1 MTYLEKF
8 EQGRLFGVC
17 SIIFSQT
24 MEKNRFLLIRFQN
37 ELPVSKL
44 EFFRGAIIHALKDK
58 DILFHNHLDKE
69 GFRYAYPMIQ
79 YKTIHKKAAILCIES
94 GTEAVGKLFLDSD
107 LILNISGKEEAFV
120 VDNITAY
127 KYLIQIWE
135 TRFVYRIRRWLALN
149 QENYERFQQLESVAE
164 KSAFLENIL
173 KANILSFA
181 KGLNVF
187 FDRQVECKITRLGD
201 PAIIWYKG
209 VKMTVFDAEF
219 ITNVSIP
226 DYVGLGKGASLGY
239 GVTVRK
245 KEKTTQ
251 NR

>member
-1 MTYLEKF
+1 MGKS
-8 EQGRLFGVC
+8 QQKKLFGVC
-17 SIIFSQT
+17 SIIFSWV
-24 MEKNRFLLIRFQN
+24 MEKKSFLLIRFQN
-37 ELPVSKL
+37 ELPFSKL
-44 EFFRGAIIHALKDK
+44 ESFRGAIIHALKDK

-79 YKTIHKKAAILCIES
+79 YKRINKRAAILCIEA
-94 GTEAVGKLFLDSD
+94 GTEAIGKLFLDSD
-107 LILNISGKEEAFV
+107 LILNIAGKEEAFV
-120 VDNITAY
+120 VDTITAY

-135 TRFVYRIRRWLALN
+135 TRFIYRIRRWLALN
-149 QENYERFQQLESVAE
+149 QENYERFQQLEGIAE

-181 KGLNVF
+181 KGLGIF

-201 PAIIWYKG
+201 PAVMQYKG

>member
-1 MTYLEKF
+1 M
-8 EQGRLFGVC
+8 
-17 SIIFSQT
+17 
-24 MEKNRFLLIRFQN
+24 IRFQN
-37 ELPVSKL
+37 ELPFSKL
-44 EFFRGAIIHALKDK
+44 ESFRGAIIHAFKDK
-58 DILFHNHLDKE
+58 DVLFHNHLDKE

-79 YKTIHKKAAILCIES
+79 YKRIRKKAAILCIEA

-107 LILNISGKEEAFV
+107 LMLNIAGKEEAFV
-120 VDNITAY
+120 VEGITAY

-149 QENYERFQQLESVAE
+149 QENYGQFQQLESVAE
-164 KSAFLENIL
+164 KSAFLENVL

-181 KGLNVF
+181 KGLDIF

-201 PAIIWYKG
+201 PAVMQYKG